1 MDALELR
8 LSLIEQLKTIDDV
21 KLLTQI
27 KNLINIATEKKETR
41 YPAQM
46 TLEELKEVLNK
57 SREDFKHGRYMTTE
71 ELRKR
76 NPLCEKILP
85 SQITPLPYLT
95 TFTDSTV
102 KRARPQ
108 LSVYTTNYWI
118 LPNLY
123 VFFHKP
129 DLSNL
134 Y

>member
-71 ELRKR
+71 ELGKR
-76 NPLCEKILP
+76 HPLCE
-85 SQITPLPYLT
+85 
-95 TFTDSTV
+95 
-102 KRARPQ
+102 
-108 LSVYTTNYWI
+108 
-118 LPNLY
+118 
-123 VFFHKP
+123 
-129 DLSNL
+129 
-134 Y
+134 

>member
-71 ELRKR
+71 ELRKLH
-76 NPLCEKILP
+76 PLCE
-85 SQITPLPYLT
+85 
-95 TFTDSTV
+95 
-102 KRARPQ
+102 
-108 LSVYTTNYWI
+108 
-118 LPNLY
+118 
-123 VFFHKP
+123 
-129 DLSNL
+129 
-134 Y
+134 

>member
-71 ELRKR
+71 E
-76 NPLCEKILP
+76 
-85 SQITPLPYLT
+85 
-95 TFTDSTV
+95 
-102 KRARPQ
+102 
-108 LSVYTTNYWI
+108 
-118 LPNLY
+118 
-123 VFFHKP
+123 
-129 DLSNL
+129 
-134 Y
+134 

>member
-1 MDALELR
+1 MDALELK
-8 LSLIEQLKTIDDV
+8 LSLIELLKTIDDV

-76 NPLCEKILP
+76 HPLCE
-85 SQITPLPYLT
+85 
-95 TFTDSTV
+95 
-102 KRARPQ
+102 
-108 LSVYTTNYWI
+108 
-118 LPNLY
+118 
-123 VFFHKP
+123 
-129 DLSNL
+129 
-134 Y
+134 

>member
-1 MDALELR
+1 MDAVELR
-8 LSLIEQLKTIDDV
+8 LSLIEQLKTIADV

-76 NPLCEKILP
+76 HPLCE
-85 SQITPLPYLT
+85 
-95 TFTDSTV
+95 
-102 KRARPQ
+102 
-108 LSVYTTNYWI
+108 
-118 LPNLY
+118 
-123 VFFHKP
+123 
-129 DLSNL
+129 
-134 Y
+134 

>member
-71 ELRKR
+71 EFRKR
-76 NPLCEKILP
+76 HPLCE
-85 SQITPLPYLT
+85 
-95 TFTDSTV
+95 
-102 KRARPQ
+102 
-108 LSVYTTNYWI
+108 
-118 LPNLY
+118 
-123 VFFHKP
+123 
-129 DLSNL
+129 
-134 Y
+134 

>member
-57 SREDFKHGRYMTTE
+57 SREDFNMDD
-71 ELRKR
+71 
-76 NPLCEKILP
+76 I
-85 SQITPLPYLT
+85 
-95 TFTDSTV
+95 
-102 KRARPQ
+102 
-108 LSVYTTNYWI
+108 
-118 LPNLY
+118 
-123 VFFHKP
+123 
-129 DLSNL
+129 
-134 Y
+134 

>member
-8 LSLIEQLKTIDDV
+8 LSLIDDV

-76 NPLCEKILP
+76 HPLCE
-85 SQITPLPYLT
+85 
-95 TFTDSTV
+95 
-102 KRARPQ
+102 
-108 LSVYTTNYWI
+108 
-118 LPNLY
+118 
-123 VFFHKP
+123 
-129 DLSNL
+129 
-134 Y
+134 

>member
-57 SREDFKHGRYMTTE
+57 SREDFKHGRY
-71 ELRKR
+71 RR
-76 NPLCEKILP
+76 
-85 SQITPLPYLT
+85 IT
-95 TFTDSTV
+95 
-102 KRARPQ
+102 
-108 LSVYTTNYWI
+108 
-118 LPNLY
+118 
-123 VFFHKP
+123 
-129 DLSNL
+129 
-134 Y
+134 

>member
-46 TLEELKEVLNK
+46 TLVELKEVLNK

-71 ELRKR
+71 DLRKR
-76 NPLCEKILP
+76 HPLCE
-85 SQITPLPYLT
+85 
-95 TFTDSTV
+95 
-102 KRARPQ
+102 
-108 LSVYTTNYWI
+108 
-118 LPNLY
+118 
-123 VFFHKP
+123 
-129 DLSNL
+129 
-134 Y
+134 

>member
-8 LSLIEQLKTIDDV
+8 LSLIKQLKTIDDV

-76 NPLCEKILP
+76 HPLCE
-85 SQITPLPYLT
+85 
-95 TFTDSTV
+95 
-102 KRARPQ
+102 
-108 LSVYTTNYWI
+108 
-118 LPNLY
+118 
-123 VFFHKP
+123 
-129 DLSNL
+129 
-134 Y
+134 

>member
-57 SREDFKHGRYMTTE
+57 SREDFKHGRYMTT
-71 ELRKR
+71 
-76 NPLCEKILP
+76 
-85 SQITPLPYLT
+85 
-95 TFTDSTV
+95 
-102 KRARPQ
+102 
-108 LSVYTTNYWI
+108 
-118 LPNLY
+118 
-123 VFFHKP
+123 
-129 DLSNL
+129 
-134 Y
+134 

>member
-76 NPLCEKILP
+76 HPICE
-85 SQITPLPYLT
+85 
-95 TFTDSTV
+95 
-102 KRARPQ
+102 
-108 LSVYTTNYWI
+108 
-118 LPNLY
+118 
-123 VFFHKP
+123 
-129 DLSNL
+129 
-134 Y
+134 

>member
-46 TLEELKEVLNK
+46 TLDELKEVLNK

-76 NPLCEKILP
+76 HPLCE
-85 SQITPLPYLT
+85 
-95 TFTDSTV
+95 
-102 KRARPQ
+102 
-108 LSVYTTNYWI
+108 
-118 LPNLY
+118 
-123 VFFHKP
+123 
-129 DLSNL
+129 
-134 Y
+134 

>member
-8 LSLIEQLKTIDDV
+8 LSLIEQLKTIDEV

-76 NPLCEKILP
+76 HPLCE
-85 SQITPLPYLT
+85 
-95 TFTDSTV
+95 
-102 KRARPQ
+102 
-108 LSVYTTNYWI
+108 
-118 LPNLY
+118 
-123 VFFHKP
+123 
-129 DLSNL
+129 
-134 Y
+134 

>member
-27 KNLINIATEKKETR
+27 MNLINIATEKKETR

-76 NPLCEKILP
+76 HPLCE
-85 SQITPLPYLT
+85 
-95 TFTDSTV
+95 
-102 KRARPQ
+102 
-108 LSVYTTNYWI
+108 
-118 LPNLY
+118 
-123 VFFHKP
+123 
-129 DLSNL
+129 
-134 Y
+134 